1 MTSLASKAPR
11 PTLALVGATGA
22 VGRVTQQVLAMRA
35 DIWGEIRAAAA
46 PEDAT
51 LNSMRRFLA

>member
-1 MTSLASKAPR
+1 VTSLASRTPR

-22 VGRVTQQVLAMRA
+22 VGAVTQQVLAMRA

-46 PEDAT
+46 AEDAGT
-51 LNSMRRFLA
+51 VLVVCGR